1 MALETGGEW
10 AWFMDSVFW
19 GCSLPEANNSS
30 KKPKTITR
38 FSVPSPPN
46 THLHVNYLALE
57 NISKTY
63 GEKVLF
69 SGLSLQINKGQKVAL
84 VAKNGTGKTTLLRVI
99 AGKEAPEGENASVFV
114 HRDIRVGYLEQD
126 PEFSEHGSVLDAVF
140 DADTELTS
148 TIKRYEELMHRPGT
162 DAEMQ
167 SILTRMDDLKA
178 WDFEARVRELLTRF
192 NLSNWEQP
200 VSTLS
205 GGQRKRL
212 ALVHLILTEPE
223 FLILDEPTNHLD
235 LDMIEWLE
243 GYLAQP
249 NFTLFMV
256 THDRYFLERV
266 CNTIVELDQG
276 KLYKYSGNYTDFLEK
291 KALREENENIALDKG
306 RKLLRKELDWMRRMP
321 QARTTKAKS
330 RIDAF
335 YDLQDKVSGKRDNSE
350 LQIDIKGERLGKK
363 VLELHNVSKRF
374 GDKSVLEPFTYKFQR
389 HERIGIVGPN
399 GVGKSSFLRLLTGEL
414 RPDTGKVVQGDNTIF
429 GYYSQEGLQL
439 PEDKRVIDV
448 ILDIAEYIPLEKG
461 QKLTAAQLLERF
473 LFNRKQQL
481 VYVSQ
486 LSGGEK
492 RRLYLLTVL
501 MRNPNF
507 LILDEPTN
515 DLDVISLNVLEE
527 FLLEFPGCII
537 IVSHDRFFLDKLA
550 QHLFIFE
557 GEGRIKD
564 FNGDYTEFRE
574 LQKEQE
580 RAQRRQERSEQ
591 QKIKEA
597 QKPVQTGGL
606 SPEEKKELQRVEKDI
621 AKLEARRK
629 EIEALFSEQEG
640 LNPQRIEELGKE
652 LAAVNGQIE
661 DKEMRWMELAEK
673 AG

>member
-1 MALETGGEW
+1 
-10 AWFMDSVFW
+10 
-19 GCSLPEANNSS
+19 
-30 KKPKTITR
+30 
-38 FSVPSPPN
+38 
-46 THLHVNYLALE
+46 VNYLSID

-84 VAKNGTGKTTLLRVI
+84 VAKNGSGKTTLLRVI
-99 AGKEAPEGENASVFV
+99 AGTEAPEGENAAVFV
-114 HRDIRVGYLEQD
+114 HKNVRVGYLEQD
-126 PEFSEHGSVLDAVF
+126 PTFGEHGSVIDAVF
-140 DADTELTS
+140 DADTELTR
-148 TIKRYEELMHRPGT
+148 TIKQYEALMHHPGT
-162 DAEMQ
+162 DQEMQ
-167 SILTRMDDLKA
+167 AILSKMDDLKA
-178 WDFEARVRELLTRF
+178 WDYEARVREMLTRF
-192 NLSNWEQP
+192 NLNNFEQP
-200 VSTLS
+200 VRSLS

-212 ALVHLILTEPE
+212 ALVRLILNDPE

-243 GYLAQP
+243 GFLAQP

-266 CNTIVELDQG
+266 CNTIIELDQG
-276 KLYKYSGNYTDFLEK
+276 KLYKYQGNYSAFLEK
-291 KALREENENIALDKG
+291 KALREETENIALDKG
-306 RKLLRKELDWMRRMP
+306 KKLLGKELDWMRRMP

-335 YDLQDKVSGKRDNSE
+335 YDLQDKVSGVKENE
-350 LQIDIKGERLGKK
+350 TLQIDIKGQRLGKK
-363 VLELHNVSKRF
+363 ILELHNVSKKF
-374 GDKSVLEPFTYKFQR
+374 GDKTLLLPFNYKFQK
-389 HERIGIVGPN
+389 HERVGIVGPN
-399 GVGKSSFLRLLTGEL
+399 GVGKSTFLKILTGEL
-414 RPDTGKVVQGDNTIF
+414 RSDTGKVVQGDNTIF
-429 GYYSQEGLQL
+429 GYYSQDGLSL

-448 ILDIAEYIPLEKG
+448 IQDIAEFIPLEKG
-461 QKLTAAQLLERF
+461 QKLTAVQLLERF

-492 RRLYLLTVL
+492 RRLYLLSIL
-501 MRNPNF
+501 MHNPNF

-574 LQKEQE
+574 IQKEQE
-580 RAQRRQERSEQ
+580 RAQRRQEKSDQ
-591 QKIKEA
+591 QRIKEA
-597 QKPVQTGGL
+597 AKPTTAGGL
-606 SPEEKKELQRVEKDI
+606 SPDEKKELQRLEKDI
-621 AKLEARRK
+621 QKLESRRRD
-629 EIEALFSEQEG
+629 IENLFHDQDKLS
-640 LNPQRIEELGKE
+640 PQQIEDLGKE
-652 LAAVNGQIE
+652 IITLQQQI
-661 DKEMRWMELAEK
+661 DNKELRWMELADK
-673 AG
+673 AT

>member
-1 MALETGGEW
+1 MHTKQ
-10 AWFMDSVFW
+10 DSV
-19 GCSLPEANNSS
+19 
-30 KKPKTITR
+30 
-38 FSVPSPPN
+38 PPAKVERSFAKN
-46 THLHVNYLALE
+46 TEVNYLTLD

-99 AGKEAPEGENASVFV
+99 AGREAPEGENASVFV
-114 HRDIRVGYLEQD
+114 HRDVRVGYLEQD
-126 PEFSEHGSVLDAVF
+126 PEFFEQGSVIDAVF
-140 DADTELTS
+140 DADTELTR
-148 TIKRYEELMHRPGT
+148 TIKRYEELLHRPGS

-167 SILTRMDDLKA
+167 AILTRMDDLKA
-178 WDFEARVRELLTRF
+178 WDFEARVREMLTRF
-192 NLSNWEQP
+192 NLGDFSQP
-200 VSTLS
+200 VITLS

-243 GYLAQP
+243 EYLAQP
-249 NFTLFMV
+249 GLTLFMV

-276 KLYKYSGNYTDFLEK
+276 VLYKYSGNYSDFLEK
-291 KALREENENIALDKG
+291 KAIREENESIALDKG
-306 RKLLRKELDWMRRMP
+306 RKLLGKELDWMRRMP

-335 YDLQDKVSGKRDNSE
+335 YDLQDKVSVAKDNSE
-350 LQIDIKGERLGKK
+350 LQIDIKGQRLGKK
-363 VLELHNVSKRF
+363 VLELHNVSKTF
-374 GDKSVLEPFTYKFQR
+374 GDKCVLQPFTYKFQR

-429 GYYSQEGLQL
+429 GYYSQDGIQLQ
-439 PEDKRVIDV
+439 EDKRVIEV
-448 ILDIAEYIPLEKG
+448 VQDIAEYIPLEKG

-473 LFNRKQQL
+473 LFSRKQQL

-574 LQKEQE
+574 IQKEQE
-580 RAQRRQERSEQ
+580 RAQRRQERSAQ

-597 QKPVQTGGL
+597 QKPAANGGL
-606 SPEEKKELQRVEKDI
+606 SPEERKELQRIEKEI
-621 AKLEARRK
+621 LKLESRRK
-629 EIEALFSEQEG
+629 EIEACFTDQAG
-640 LNPQRIEELGKE
+640 LTPVQIEELGRE
-652 LAAVNGQIE
+652 LAAVNNNIE
-661 DKEMRWMELAEK
+661 SKEMRWMELADR
-673 AG
+673 A